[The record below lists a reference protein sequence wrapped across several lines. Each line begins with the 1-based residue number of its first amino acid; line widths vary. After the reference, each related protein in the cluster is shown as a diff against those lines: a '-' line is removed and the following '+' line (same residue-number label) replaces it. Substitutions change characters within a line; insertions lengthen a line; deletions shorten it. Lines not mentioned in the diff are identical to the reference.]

1 MTQTYII
8 VPNNVLAPMFQEA
21 QQSTSA
27 YRKNYAAMYKIMN
40 NPITDHRKHANAKAY
55 EKSFQEEFLR
65 QLSKIIACKK
75 KGIGIERLIKFSVG
89 YLKYCQEKGNRIVQY
104 PHMWMS

>member
-1 MTQTYII
+1 MTQTCIA

-21 QQSTSA
+21 QQSTSV

-40 NPITDHRKHANAKAY
+40 ASVVDNRKQANARSH

-65 QLSKIIACKK
+65 QLGKIIACKK

-89 YLKYCQEKGNRIVQY
+89 YLKYCQEKGNR
-104 PHMWMS
+104 